1 MKNKIYIVSGLIL
14 VVCGG
19 FLLFLSTKNLI
30 PTSVENQTVAFQDN
44 LKQINSS
51 LPNDKTTVVQEETNL
66 NDVPSKDSIKINFNF
81 EDEKSISSKSKHKDF
96 TPKYIVVLGT
106 FRERSNANSFLAE
119 LKSKVNDQCY
129 LFTMKSFNYVV
140 LSAHESRT
148 LANNAL
154 KKSKLEGW
162 VKKI

>member
-14 VVCGG
+14 VICGG
-19 FLLFLSTKNLI
+19 ILLFLSTKNLV

-51 LPNDKTTVVQEETNL
+51 LPNDKTTVVREETNL
-66 NDVPSKDSIKINFNF
+66 NDAPSKDSIKINFNF
-81 EDEKSISSKSKHKDF
+81 EDEKSISSISKHKDF

-106 FRERSNANSFLAE
+106 FRERSNANSFLAK

-129 LFTMKSFNYVV
+129 LFTMESFNYVV

>member
-19 FLLFLSTKNLI
+19 FLLFLSTKNLV

-44 LKQINSS
+44 SKQINSS
-51 LPNDKTTVVQEETNL
+51 LPNDKTSVEEETNL
-66 NDVPSKDSIKINFNF
+66 NDAPSKDSIKINFNF

-119 LKSKVNDQCY
+119 LKSKGNNQCY
-129 LFTMKSFNYVV
+129 LFTMESFNYVV

>member
-19 FLLFLSTKNLI
+19 FLLFLSTKNLV
-30 PTSVENQTVAFQDN
+30 PTSDENQTVAFQDN
-44 LKQINSS
+44 SKQINSS
-51 LPNDKTTVVQEETNL
+51 LPNDKTSVEEETNL
-66 NDVPSKDSIKINFNF
+66 NDAPSKDSIKINLNF

-129 LFTMKSFNYVV
+129 LFTMESFNYVV

>member
-1 MKNKIYIVSGLIL
+1 MKNKIYIISGLIL

-19 FLLFLSTKNLI
+19 FLLFLSTKNLV

-96 TPKYIVVLGT
+96 TPKYIVCCTVYRILQNP
-106 FRERSNANSFLAE
+106 S
-119 LKSKVNDQCY
+119 
-129 LFTMKSFNYVV
+129 LFMKCIDV
-140 LSAHESRT
+140 AHD
-148 LANNAL
+148 LIA
-154 KKSKLEGW
+154 
-162 VKKI
+162 IYI

>member
-1 MKNKIYIVSGLIL
+1 M
-14 VVCGG
+14 
-19 FLLFLSTKNLI
+19 

-106 FRERSNANSFLAE
+106 FRERSNANTFLAK

-129 LFTMKSFNYVV
+129 LFTMESFNYVV

>member
-1 MKNKIYIVSGLIL
+1 MKSKIYIVSGLIL
-14 VVCGG
+14 VICGG
-19 FLLFLSTKNLI
+19 FLLFLSTKNLV
-30 PTSVENQTVAFQDN
+30 PTSVENQTVSFQDN

-51 LPNDKTTVVQEETNL
+51 LPNDKTSVEEETNL
-66 NDVPSKDSIKINFNF
+66 NDAPSKDSIKINLNF

-129 LFTMKSFNYVV
+129 LFTMESFNYVV
-140 LSAHESRT
+140 LSAHESRK

>member
-1 MKNKIYIVSGLIL
+1 LKSKIYIVSGLIL
-14 VVCGG
+14 VICGC
-19 FLLFLSTKNLI
+19 FLLILSTKNLV
-30 PTSVENQTVAFQDN
+30 PTAVENQTVVFQDN
-44 LKQINSS
+44 LKQISSS

-66 NDVPSKDSIKINFNF
+66 NDTASKDSIKINITF
-81 EDEKSISSKSKHKDF
+81 EDEKSIPSKSKQKDF

-119 LKSKVNDQCY
+119 LKSKANDKCY
-129 LFTMKSFNYVV
+129 LFTMESFNYVV

>member
-19 FLLFLSTKNLI
+19 FLLFLSTKNLV

-44 LKQINSS
+44 SKQINSS
-51 LPNDKTTVVQEETNL
+51 LPNDKTSVEEETNL
-66 NDVPSKDSIKINFNF
+66 NDAPSKDSIKINLNF

-119 LKSKVNDQCY
+119 LKSKGNNQCY
-129 LFTMKSFNYVV
+129 LFTMESFNYVV